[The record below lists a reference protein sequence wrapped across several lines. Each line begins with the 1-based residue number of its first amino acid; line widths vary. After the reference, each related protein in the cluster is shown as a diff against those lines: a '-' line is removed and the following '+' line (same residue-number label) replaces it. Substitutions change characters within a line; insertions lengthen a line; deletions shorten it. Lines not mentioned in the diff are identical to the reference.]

1 MIVYVGFILLMLTG
15 LILLGLVGIK
25 IWIEVT
31 KKMCSCKV
39 NLEGKIVVI
48 TGGNTGIGFE
58 TAKILAKRGAT
69 VVIASRNDA
78 KSKAAAEKITE
89 VTGNPNIFYK
99 HLDLGRLASVKK
111 FAEDFDKSFD
121 RLDVLINNAGF
132 TEAEQRHSED
142 GIENV
147 MQVNHV
153 AHIYLTNLLMPK
165 IVASKPSRI
174 IIVTSMAHATHKF
187 QRDDLLLGKRRL
199 NFWTRYANSKLCNLL
214 SAKAMAKRL
223 PEGVTV
229 NSLHPGMGKS
239 DIFAKIPDCPKKIL
253 YFIMDRICKTVVE
266 CAQTSVHLACA
277 PSLASVS
284 GLYFDDCEV
293 TTPHHTVTDE
303 LAEQVWTDTLS
314 LIEDRTKRFEKIG
327 TE

>member
-1 MIVYVGFILLMLTG
+1 
-15 LILLGLVGIK
+15 
-25 IWIEVT
+25 
-31 KKMCSCKV
+31 MCSCKV

-48 TGGNTGIGFE
+48 TGGNAGIGFE

-174 IIVTSMAHATHKF
+174 IIVTSIAHETHKF
-187 QRDDLLLGKRRL
+187 QR
-199 NFWTRYANSKLCNLL
+199 
-214 SAKAMAKRL
+214 
-223 PEGVTV
+223 
-229 NSLHPGMGKS
+229 MGKS
-239 DIFAKIPDCPKKIL
+239 DIFEKIPDCPKKIL